1 MLLPHQGPATP
12 RPWGGQTPPRV
23 HPPGVHQSLRGG
35 GGRFE
40 AIGCAPWPVPCSQPG
55 LQGSC
60 KAGVESWLGETER
73 SFLKQKPTES
83 VVYSSL
89 SGSLEEGG

>member
-1 MLLPHQGPATP
+1 MLLPHQGPGPPP
-12 RPWGGQTPPRV
+12 RPWGGQTPPSV
-23 HPPGVHQSLRGG
+23 HPPGVHQSLRGAG
-35 GGRFE
+35 FE
-40 AIGCAPWPVPCSQPG
+40 AIGCAPRPVPCSQPG

-60 KAGVESWLGETER
+60 KAGVEGWLGETER